1 MSQLEKRSKV
11 GVRIA
16 LTIVLLLTCIVFFI
30 GIELYS
36 GIAPQKAVGYP
47 NSGQLKLYVLF
58 PAASVLISAL
68 MLTFSKKLPNWL
80 LIFLYRF
87 NSSLFLR
94 FLFFL
99 VVVCKGVACREMEL
113 TLPLAAGGGVS
124 DSWSLG
130 NGVRIRVWI
139 RFSTT
144 RC

>member
-11 GVRIA
+11 GLRIA

-80 LIFLYRF
+80 LIVFIPIQF
-87 NSSLFLR
+87 IAIFTV
-94 FLFFL
+94 FIFF
-99 VVVCKGVACREMEL
+99 
-113 TLPLAAGGGVS
+113 GGGV
-124 DSWSLG
+124 
-130 NGVRIRVWI
+130 
-139 RFSTT
+139 
-144 RC
+144 